1 MGSAMHPTTVA
12 STARSAFT
20 SNRGADVPVLED
32 VLQRFASER
41 GQSWHDY
48 DAIPGLVWHQPAPI
62 EAPEAI
68 DSNAGYSRSGALLL
82 DGFDDILLPD
92 LEDDVREG
100 NEGESGITLSGDAD
114 RIHDIA
120 VVKFYPSEDYLGILG
135 RQFASARSVDTCAL
149 AADDVHKPHRHAFY
163 RIHMHG
169 FAVLYAEAFVDEEGS
184 CSGPGFTTF
193 VFYTS
198 KPSQRIAEMRC
209 REV

>member
-1 MGSAMHPTTVA
+1 M
-12 STARSAFT
+12 
-20 SNRGADVPVLED
+20 PVLED

-41 GQSWHDY
+41 GQSWHVY
-48 DAIPGLVWHQPAPI
+48 DAIRGLVWHRPAPV
-62 EAPEAI
+62 ETSEVI
-68 DSNAGYSRSGALLL
+68 DSSARYARSGALLL
-82 DGFDDILLPD
+82 DGFDDTLLPD

-120 VVKFYPSEDYLGILG
+120 VVKFYPSEDYLGILS
-135 RQFASARSVDTCAL
+135 RQFASPRSVDTFAL
-149 AADDVHKPHRHAFY
+149 AADDIHKPHRHAFY
-163 RIHMHG
+163 RTHMHG
-169 FAVLYAEAFVDEEGS
+169 FAVFYAEAFVDEEGS
-184 CSGPGFTTF
+184 CSGPGSTTS